1 MLFTA
6 VTAGLPAVGAL
17 GQAAPGANPAEVARQ
32 EFDQLRQTLNDPNR
46 ALRERV
52 EAAKRL
58 LERGANDVLLDAL
71 RSGRADLQTPVAR
84 ALAETNNPPMIYLND
99 LLLCLQP

>member
-6 VTAGLPAVGAL
+6 VTAGLPAVPAL
-17 GQAAPGANPAEVARQ
+17 GQAPPPAGANPAEVARQ
-32 EFDQLRQTLNDPNR
+32 EFDQLRQTLISDRN
-46 ALRERV
+46 LRERV

-58 LERGANDVLLDAL
+58 LERGADDVLLDAL
-71 RSGRADLQTPVAR
+71 RSGRADRQTPVAR

-99 LLLCLQP
+99 L